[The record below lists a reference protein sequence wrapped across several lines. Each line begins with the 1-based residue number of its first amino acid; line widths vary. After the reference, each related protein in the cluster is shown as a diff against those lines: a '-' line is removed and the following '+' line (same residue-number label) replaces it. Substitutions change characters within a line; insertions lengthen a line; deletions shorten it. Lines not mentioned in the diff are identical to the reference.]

1 VGYAAISDCL
11 TTMPIP
17 DPQTLLL
24 PVLKVLADGA
34 EHTVEEIRERMKN
47 QFNVTPSELTQ
58 KNKKGF
64 VFVNRVAWALAHLNM
79 ESGPL
84 GHSKEITLIKKGVY
98 RITERGTAIL
108 KSNPSEL
115 SIKDL

>member
-1 VGYAAISDCL
+1 
-11 TTMPIP
+11 MPIP

-34 EHTVEEIRERMKN
+34 EHEVEEIRERMTN
-47 QFNVTPSELTQ
+47 QFGVTPSEIAQ
-58 KNKKGF
+58 KNKRGF

-79 ESGPL
+79 QAGPI
-84 GHSKEITLIKKGVY
+84 GHAREITLIRKGVY
-98 RITERGTAIL
+98 TITDRGTAIL

-115 SIKDL
+115 RIKDL